1 VSEVNHEKQTPPPR
15 KPKRRLSAETRRERI
30 AEAAMEVFAEKGYTS
45 ASFGEIAQAADITRP
60 VVYDHFRSKK
70 ELYLWLLE
78 RERDRAVEYVTARLK
93 NDDPAEVRMWRTID
107 AFFSYAENHPFAWRM
122 LFQESTGDPEIVEA
136 HRRIQARAHI
146 VGVTSAARELGMG
159 SGDDRDEQVKIE
171 MLGELWGSAL
181 KGLARWWYDRRDV
194 PRAKVVSVAMDAL
207 WIGLERLRT
216 GERWRQA

>member
-1 VSEVNHEKQTPPPR
+1 M
-15 KPKRRLSAETRRERI
+15 SAEARRERI
-30 AEAAMEVFAEKGYTS
+30 AEAAMEVFAEKGYTD
-45 ASFGEIAQAADITRP
+45 ASFGDISLVAGITRP

-93 NDDPAEVRMWRTID
+93 NDETAEQRMWRTID

-136 HRRIQARAHI
+136 HRRIQARAHM
-146 VGVTSAARELGMG
+146 VGAASVARGLGMG
-159 SGDDRDEQVKIE
+159 SGDDRDEQLKIE

-194 PRAKVVSVAMDAL
+194 PRAKLVSVAMDAL

-216 GERWRQA
+216 GERWRQS